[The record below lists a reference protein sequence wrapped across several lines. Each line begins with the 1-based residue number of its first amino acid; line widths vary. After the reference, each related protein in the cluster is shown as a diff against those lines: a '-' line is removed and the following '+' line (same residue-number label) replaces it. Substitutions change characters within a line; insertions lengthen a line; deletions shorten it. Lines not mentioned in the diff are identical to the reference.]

1 MKKRL
6 VIALSLLILL
16 TTYNSQHNF
25 VISKF
30 NLKTIVI
37 KNNLLLKDKDIKDLL
52 IPFYNKNLIFLEN
65 NEVKKA
71 LMQNSLIESFNI
83 KKKYPSTLKVKIFE
97 KKPIAVLFNKKNK
110 FYLSEKIDLI
120 EFKNF
125 PNYQNL
131 PYVLGNKDDF
141 KIFYN
146 NLKKINFP
154 LNVVKKYTLY
164 ETDRWDIETKD
175 NQVIKLPSK
184 NYLKSLKNFLI
195 LKSKNDFE
203 KYKLFDYR
211 INKQL
216 ILR

>member
-71 LMQNSLIESFNI
+71 LMQNSFIESFNI
-83 KKKYPSTLKVKIFE
+83 KKKYPSTLNVKW
-97 KKPIAVLFNKKNK
+97 N
-110 FYLSEKIDLI
+110 
-120 EFKNF
+120 
-125 PNYQNL
+125 
-131 PYVLGNKDDF
+131 
-141 KIFYN
+141 
-146 NLKKINFP
+146 
-154 LNVVKKYTLY
+154 
-164 ETDRWDIETKD
+164 
-175 NQVIKLPSK
+175 
-184 NYLKSLKNFLI
+184 
-195 LKSKNDFE
+195 
-203 KYKLFDYR
+203 
-211 INKQL
+211 
-216 ILR
+216 